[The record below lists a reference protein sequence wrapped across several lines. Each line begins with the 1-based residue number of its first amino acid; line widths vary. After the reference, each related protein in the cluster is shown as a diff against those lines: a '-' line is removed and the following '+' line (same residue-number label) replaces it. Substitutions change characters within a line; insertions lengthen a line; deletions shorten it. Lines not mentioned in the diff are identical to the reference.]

1 MQVLPRPT
9 TPIPPSLRDEIPPT
23 LGQRAAEFVA
33 SLVGSWKFIIIQTC
47 GIIAWITVNATGLLK
62 PWDVYPFILMNLM
75 LSLQAAYTAPM
86 ILMAQNR
93 QAEKDRRILYGDYDL
108 DHSTNKALL
117 ESLERMKKIEALLEA
132 HLETEHKR
140 VSTPPPP
147 KIRSRKSPR
156 SV

>member
-1 MQVLPRPT
+1 MQNLIPQRPT
-9 TPIPPSLRDEIPPT
+9 SPIPPSLRDEVPPT
-23 LGQRAAEFVA
+23 PGQRAAEFVA
-33 SLVGSWKFIIIQTC
+33 SLVGSWRFIILQTC
-47 GIIAWITVNATGLLK
+47 GIITWIVINATGILR

-117 ESLERMKKIEALLEA
+117 ESLERLKRVEELLEA
-132 HLETEHKR
+132 HLKAEHAKASAPSKPR
-140 VSTPPPP
+140 
-147 KIRSRKSPR
+147 RKKPL
-156 SV
+156 V